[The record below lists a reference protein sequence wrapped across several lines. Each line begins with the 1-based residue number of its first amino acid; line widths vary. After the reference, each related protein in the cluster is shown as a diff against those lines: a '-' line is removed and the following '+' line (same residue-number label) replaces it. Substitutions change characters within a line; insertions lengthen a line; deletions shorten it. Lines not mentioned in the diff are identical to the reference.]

1 MTLDLL
7 FTVVTQGALILWV
20 ALALLPRN
28 RVLTDL
34 VIPVIAPAILGLLYL
49 GLVLVAAASLEGGFG
64 SLEAVRRLFR
74 DPHLLLA
81 GWVHFLAFDLFVGAW
96 EARDAR
102 TLGISRWLLLP
113 CLASTFL
120 AGRYA
125 FVVHHDV
132 NDNGRNDRNWLGIPS
147 EPSVFSRETR
157 ARFGPPSWERAS
169 FVLESRDLEVTVE
182 VR

>member
-1 MTLDLL
+1 MTVTVSIARVPLVAVLAFVASAL
-7 FTVVTQGALILWV
+7 VQEEPGAKLVVTITGLSPSTGTVRCALF
-20 ALALLPRN
+20 
-28 RVLTDL
+28 DSEE
-34 VIPVIAPAILGLLYL
+34 GYL
-49 GLVLVAAASLEGGFG
+49 ES
-64 SLEAVRRLFR
+64 AVRS
-74 DPHLLLA
+74 A
-81 GWVHFLAFDLFVGAW
+81 
-96 EARDAR
+96 
-102 TLGISRWLLLP
+102 TLEVREDHDRVVWSLRSLP
-113 CLASTFL
+113 